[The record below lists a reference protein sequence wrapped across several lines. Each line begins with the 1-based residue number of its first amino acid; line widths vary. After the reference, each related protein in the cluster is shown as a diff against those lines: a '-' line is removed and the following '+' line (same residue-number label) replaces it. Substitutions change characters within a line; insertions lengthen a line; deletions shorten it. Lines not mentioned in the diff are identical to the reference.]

1 MGVNINK
8 RIFGSDIPKNVKQ
21 KLALRQALNQTSN
34 FGEAITIAGDNI
46 TDENIDMN
54 QFNFSGDGEVIADL
68 SSRTPFARMWTAIEI
83 RTHENYGDPKKMDA
97 KELKELDK
105 NPKKTYSKTNDG
117 KIQEKDVIHN
127 ERMVYEVGN
136 YINSEFN
143 TGVLDRRQ
151 GDDKV
156 FSSNDSRITST
167 DVIPNIFQTNSNEF
181 MKPEAGIT
189 SITSGTEGSLGSIKK
204 TTVNFVVHNFH
215 DYDKIYSKYFMRP
228 GAQIFVDFGWDTVQN
243 LYNPIK
249 VIDNTSDLYKDPP
262 DGRGTNIEDIL
273 FGEFGYVTESNGDL
287 ETLIGVVTSFD
298 SKIKA
303 NGSVECSLEIISK
316 NAALIHGT
324 VDTKLKNRIMYL
336 LDAEIMNYAASH
348 FEVMKF
354 KTTQK
359 QGVSGTNWGTG
370 IGGKSGLL
378 SKTWTT
384 SAENINEF
392 NDIARLFAASQ
403 LSSKGSGIG
412 NIPSSKQTLDTSV
425 YWQTLYG
432 DDGKSAPGDTSNI
445 YLSYGLFEDIILNGN
460 FGVGSNLVN
469 ILGHK
474 IGDGGNFE
482 SSFDSSNS
490 FLRYEENLFNRQK
503 EETDA
508 TKLSFLYPGTWGL
521 GPKTYNIKYNKVPA
535 RTGTIENDKF
545 IYDEDK
551 PIIEAKWD
559 EGKFGKFEKYDRE
572 NNKIP
577 LREVFISLKVIKDG
591 FKDKK
596 TETIS
601 DALNYILN
609 KINEDS
615 YDVFD
620 LKLGSNRQ
628 DSTKLST
635 LDHNLLN
642 IKSDDDEFDK
652 LFTFKPMSPNS
663 IVKSYDLSITTPKNE
678 LQSMLAIQ
686 SLPSGKSIFPLSA
699 VVDKY
704 LAVNMT
710 TQDNSEVGVV
720 YLPEVGSY
728 QSDKMESDDV
738 LESAISFNFIDV
750 IGGSFNEFNQVW
762 SDDASTTFLAAL
774 DKTKSDEVSDKK
786 GDESD
791 ITDTDFEVMNTN
803 AKVAKSL
810 AEYYGFLAK
819 DNVMNEVPTVIPAT
833 LSLSIYGISSLVPGD
848 IFKVDYLP
856 ERQRK
861 LLYFQLTKVTHNVSS
876 TTWTTQLETVP
887 RIRPLDKFKSGLYN
901 SPKSIILSRKIL
913 EQLNVLSIG
922 THPSYMKHIKT
933 LPIPDSIRQIK
944 NAFGVIV
951 VNKMFSFIAKKSGK
965 IEIKLPMIS
974 SKYREEAGNLNI
986 IHNANTPIYD
996 SFKNLDEFKIESING
1011 KLIDTGTTVALE
1023 KFNKYQ
1029 YQYTIDYKKDEMYRL
1044 IVFKNIITGAG
1055 ANTLNWVIFPI
1066 KSPMTDVEIGA
1077 KLWKRM
1083 EKISSS
1089 VRGMVAV
1096 AQSFEDVMN
1105 LTPKQDWEYIK
1116 WDKRCDVCDDCGA
1129 GIGGCYPTGHPDA
1142 NDNPCDPTYC
1152 TWTEAS
1158 FSNSCEP
1165 KPCCNESRIDN
1176 TDLDDNIIWA
1186 CDTQ

>member
-21 KLALRQALNQTSN
+21 KLAFRQELNKSSDILSARTNMESQYGDMVLPEYTRN
-34 FGEAITIAGDNI
+34 FGGTYD
-46 TDENIDMN
+46 
-54 QFNFSGDGEVIADL
+54 SPADL

-83 RTHENYGDPKKMDA
+83 RTHTPEGDPEEMDA
-97 KELKELDK
+97 DGLKELDK

-151 GDDKV
+151 GGDAA
-156 FSSNDSRITST
+156 FGGTNITST
-167 DVIPNIFQTNSNEF
+167 DVIPNIFETNQNEF

-215 DYDKIYSKYFMRP
+215 DYDKIYSRYFMRP

-243 LYNPIK
+243 LYNPQE
-249 VIDNTSDLYKDPP
+249 VVDNTSDLYKDPP

-273 FGEFGYVTESNGDL
+273 FGEYGYVVESNGDL

-348 FEVMKF
+348 FKVKEF
-354 KTTQK
+354 KTD
-359 QGVSGTNWGTG
+359 N
-370 IGGKSGLL
+370 IGGTSGLL

-403 LSSKGSGIG
+403 LSSKGVGIG
-412 NIPSSKQTLDTSV
+412 NIPSSKPTLDTGV

-432 DDGKSAPGDTSNI
+432 DDDTSVPGDTSNI

-474 IGDGGNFE
+474 IGVGGNFE

-503 EETDA
+503 EESDA
-508 TKLSFLYPGTWGL
+508 TKLSFLYPETWGS
-521 GPKTYNIKYNKVPA
+521 GPKTYNIKHNKVPV
-535 RTGTIENDKF
+535 RTGTIENDIF
-545 IYDEDK
+545 IYDENAPIVSAVWGSSHTGKDK
-551 PIIEAKWD
+551 N
-559 EGKFGKFEKYDRE
+559 GKDIKIFDSTFTKFEKYDRD

-609 KINEDS
+609 KMNGDS

-642 IKSDDDEFDK
+642 IKSDDDEFKK

-710 TQDNSEVGVV
+710 SQDNSEVGVV
-720 YLPEVGSY
+720 YLPEIGSY

-738 LESAISFNFIDV
+738 LESSISFNFIDV
-750 IGGSFNEFNQVW
+750 IDAPSQGW
-762 SDDASTTFLAAL
+762 SQNWNNSVDLNVFELAIE
-774 DKTKSDEVSDKK
+774 KTKKDNE
-786 GDESD
+786 ESND
-791 ITDTDFEVMNTN
+791 PDPATEGVTEADFEVMNTN

-901 SPKSIILSRKIL
+901 SPKSIVLSRKIL
-913 EQLNVLSIG
+913 EQLKVSSIG
-922 THPSYMKHIKT
+922 VHPSYMTHIKT
-933 LPIPDSIRQIK
+933 IPIPDGIKQIQ
-944 NAFGVIV
+944 NESGSGTV
-951 VNKMFSFIAKKSGK
+951 VKKMFSFIAKKKSNSAIK
-965 IEIKLPMIS
+965 INLPS
-974 SKYREEAGNLNI
+974 FPSKYKKIPRKFYYSPVHIEENI
-986 IHNANTPIYD
+986 KFEDTITL
-996 SFKNLDEFKIESING
+996 SEFKINSVNG
-1011 KLIDTGTTVALE
+1011 KVIDMGIKVSNQDF
-1023 KFNKYQ
+1023 KKYQ
-1029 YQYTIDYKKDEMYRL
+1029 YQYEIKYEKDAMYKLVVFNTTISGESDNKQNWMIFPATSTIDDMVIGVEFWKKFESIMTLRNEIKLVNENYNYRNKSTEKYKD
-1044 IVFKNIITGAG
+1044 A
-1055 ANTLNWVIFPI
+1055 
-1066 KSPMTDVEIGA
+1066 
-1077 KLWKRM
+1077 
-1083 EKISSS
+1083 
-1089 VRGMVAV
+1089 
-1096 AQSFEDVMN
+1096 
-1105 LTPKQDWEYIK
+1105 
-1116 WDKRCDVCDDCGA
+1116 RCDVCKDLSEDDCKSSDNSQF
-1129 GIGGCYPTGHPDA
+1129 CYWDLEWL
-1142 NDNPCDPTYC
+1142 NECKQK
-1152 TWTEAS
+1152 E
-1158 FSNSCEP
+1158 
-1165 KPCCNESRIDN
+1165 CCNETSV
-1176 TDLDDNIIWA
+1176 DDHDADGNFNWA
-1186 CDTQ
+1186 CDS